1 MPPHQQMNILRVFL
15 ASPSDLQAEREA
27 TKEIVDRLNRT
38 IREIGWVVDLLGWE
52 DRLPGFGRPQSQI
65 NEDVDACDI
74 FLGVLWRRWG
84 SPTGKFQSGFE
95 EEFERAVSR
104 RRESESPEIWIY
116 FKQVEHT
123 SDPGDQ
129 LRQVIAFRKKLMRQ
143 RELLYLEFDDTI
155 AWTMACHDAL
165 FKYVVKRA
173 FPGGIQEIQSTASTT
188 APSHPGGA
196 IQTRLPDTTQGLPEQ
211 LHRLSL
217 VIGNAAKEPD
227 SAQFNAQ
234 LLALGDVDL
243 VRLHLLGASLMY
255 EGISQDILSN
265 HAANLVYRYRD
276 AFETLTGAEV
286 RLVLGSLLREGNKNV
301 PGWYWVKDMSD
312 EMVAQWLENVAMV
325 HQDEEVRTATINLLS
340 SRPSIPGMTRT
351 KELVGAALDQ
361 PSDEMRTAA
370 LNYAR
375 HHGDCGTIDIIDS
388 RIKNMPEA
396 LEQKAIVAIAQI
408 LTRQDPNLS
417 LDRVL
422 QTSSD
427 PEGELLSVIGEATD
441 RLDDATLH
449 RMLVHQSSGLRVM
462 AADRLARTD
471 LLTAEEAKA
480 LLSDSKT
487 RLRAIGIRR
496 LIALGERPTASDIRE
511 LLADDSKTQATTMS
525 IWMRV
530 TQDAPSADDL
540 VEELFSTFSYDELIP
555 LASWF
560 SPDGRVAYKVLSFR
574 HFDRFGDRVRT
585 DMADRFATFRETE
598 KDRLRADIVASVVR
612 ELRLES
618 SALDAAITIAEA
630 AAEKAVAEWDGLDN
644 FITSAFVGA
653 GLAALAKHGSVN
665 DLTIARHH
673 LDSKG
678 PASTEAALEMV
689 SRLGNDT
696 DVEPLLALAAR
707 EYGDIAERAAK
718 TALALS
724 ADRWIRAKQYLER
737 EAMPFVRVGIE
748 ALAEHTEFP
757 SKWPELVPYL
767 LVSNASVRRAT
778 AKLLGSRLDD
788 LDLVSLIN
796 HCHKAGTYYYDV
808 VTTLDR
814 SIYGPT
820 AWRSI

>member
-1 MPPHQQMNILRVFL
+1 MPPPQQMNVLRVFL
-15 ASPSDLQAEREA
+15 ASPSDLQAERKA

-65 NEDVDACDI
+65 NEDVDACDL

-84 SPTGKFQSGFE
+84 SPSGEFQSGFE

-123 SDPGDQ
+123 SDPGEQ
-129 LRQVIAFRKKLMRQ
+129 LRQVIAFRKKLMQQ
-143 RELLYLEFDDTI
+143 RELLYSEFGDTS
-155 AWTMACHDAL
+155 AWTIACHDAL
-165 FKYVVKRA
+165 IKYVFKRA
-173 FPGGIQEIQSTASTT
+173 LPGGIQGRQSTASTT
-188 APSHPGGA
+188 APSRPGGA
-196 IQTRLPDTTQGLPEQ
+196 MQTRLPYTKEGLPEQ
-211 LHRLSL
+211 LHRVSL
-217 VIGNAAKEPD
+217 AIGNAAREPD

-255 EGISQDILSN
+255 EGVSQDILSN
-265 HAANLVYRYRD
+265 HAANLVYRHRD
-276 AFETLTGAEV
+276 AFGTLTGAEA
-286 RLVLGSLLREGNKNV
+286 RLVLASLLREGNGNV
-301 PGWYWVKDMSD
+301 PGWYWVRDMSD
-312 EMVAQWLENVAMV
+312 EMVAQWLETVAMV
-325 HQDEEVRTATINLLS
+325 HQDEEVRTSTINLLS
-340 SRPSIPGMTRT
+340 SRPIIPGMTRT
-351 KELVGAALDQ
+351 KELVEATLDQ

-370 LNYAR
+370 LNYAG
-375 HHGDCGTIDIIDS
+375 HYGDSGTVDIIDS
-388 RIKNMPEA
+388 RIKDMPEA
-396 LEQKAIVAIAQI
+396 LERKAIVAIAQI
-408 LTRQDPNLS
+408 LTRQDPNLA

-422 QTSSD
+422 QTSSEPD
-427 PEGELLSVIGEATD
+427 GELLSVIGEATNT
-441 RLDDATLH
+441 LDDATLR

-462 AADRLARTD
+462 AADRLARKD
-471 LLTAEEAKA
+471 LLTAEETKT
-480 LLSDSKT
+480 LLSDSET

-496 LIALGERPTASDIRE
+496 LIALGERLTASDIRE
-511 LLADDSKTQATTMS
+511 LLADDSKAQVATMS
-525 IWMRV
+525 VWMRV

-540 VEELFSTFSYDELIP
+540 VEELFSTLSYDELIP
-555 LASWF
+555 LVSWF
-560 SPDGRVAYKVLSFR
+560 SQDGCVAYKVLSLR

-598 KDRLRADIVASVVR
+598 KHRLRADLVADVAR
-612 ELRLES
+612 EIRLES
-618 SALDAAITIAEA
+618 GALDAVISTAQA
-630 AAEKAVAEWDGLDN
+630 AAEKAVEGWAGVDN
-644 FITSAFVGA
+644 FITSTFVRA
-653 GLAALAKHGSVN
+653 ALAALAKNGSVN
-665 DLTIARHH
+665 DLTIARQH
-673 LDSKG
+673 LDSKD

-689 SRLGNDT
+689 SRFGNDT

-707 EYGDIAERAAK
+707 EYGDLAERAAK

-748 ALAEHTEFP
+748 ALGEHTEFP

-767 LVSNASVRRAT
+767 FVSNASVRRAT

-788 LDLVSLIN
+788 VDLVSLIN
-796 HCHKAGTYYYDV
+796 HCHKAKRYYYDV
-808 VTTLDR
+808 VTTIDR